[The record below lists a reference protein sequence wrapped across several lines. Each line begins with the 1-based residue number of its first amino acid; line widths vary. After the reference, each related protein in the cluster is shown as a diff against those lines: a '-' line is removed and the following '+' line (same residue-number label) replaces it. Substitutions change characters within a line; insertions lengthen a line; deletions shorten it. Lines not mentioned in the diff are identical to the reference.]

1 MRLPFRKAFAAMRL
15 PPSGCSSVMRMLLPS
30 PQAASMP
37 FLRARSVPGA
47 SFVSP
52 SGTARKIFVFA
63 PRMLAAAQGHGISAR
78 IWSMIC
84 VLLLVQS
91 MGESSRESMGAYVA
105 CDSSC
110 GMRWAVPF

>member
-1 MRLPFRKAFAAMRL
+1 
-15 PPSGCSSVMRMLLPS
+15 
-30 PQAASMP
+30 
-37 FLRARSVPGA
+37 
-47 SFVSP
+47 
-52 SGTARKIFVFA
+52 
-63 PRMLAAAQGHGISAR
+63 MLAAAQGHGISAR

>member
-1 MRLPFRKAFAAMRL
+1 M
-15 PPSGCSSVMRMLLPS
+15 
-30 PQAASMP
+30 
-37 FLRARSVPGA
+37 
-47 SFVSP
+47 
-52 SGTARKIFVFA
+52 
-63 PRMLAAAQGHGISAR
+63 SAR

-110 GMRWAVPF
+110 GTRCAVPFSICNDGLSDRIRAEHSELFEQVLRRLVGTDGLLFD

>member
-1 MRLPFRKAFAAMRL
+1 
-15 PPSGCSSVMRMLLPS
+15 
-30 PQAASMP
+30 MP
-37 FLRARSVPGA
+37 FLRAHSVPGT

-110 GMRWAVPF
+110 GTRWAVPF